1 MAPPHLLCRT
11 ALAAL
16 ATSAMATCWAEGGQ
30 DLQLRATATVASDSN
45 LFRLPAGANTL
56 ALTGRSSSAET
67 IGIAAFG
74 VNYNKTYSLQAV
86 ELFVNFNKYSYQNF
100 AYLGFTALN
109 YRAAWRWAYT
119 PRLRGN
125 LTATRDQTLNNF
137 VDFQGFNV
145 RNVRVDSNNR
155 LDATYELGAN
165 WRLIGGLT
173 QNSRDNSVQ
182 VTQESDFRQTGV
194 EGELR
199 YVLASGSSLG
209 YLVRSTDGNYTSN
222 RTIPSPG
229 FFDDRFSQ
237 TDNELNLA
245 WAITPSSSA
254 NFRLGHRSR
263 SNPTYPQRDFAGTTG
278 AASVNWAISPKS
290 AVLIGWTRELGSF
303 ETNNFNFTQSDRIAI
318 GPVWQVSPKA
328 TVRAQL
334 ARATRDFRG
343 TPTGMVTQQR
353 RDITRDTS
361 LSVDWQPFNY
371 LSLSAALQNG
381 RRSSSLPGIDYNS
394 NSVNLSAQ
402 FSF

>member
-1 MAPPHLLCRT
+1 MAPPHLLRRSLL
-11 ALAAL
+11 ALAVAG
-16 ATSAMATCWAEGGQ
+16 MAPACHAEGGQ
-30 DLQLRATATVASDSN
+30 DLQLRATATVVSDSN

-74 VNYNKTYSLQAV
+74 LNYNKAYSLQAV
-86 ELFVNFNKYSYQNF
+86 ELDVNFNKYSYQNF
-100 AYLGFTALN
+100 AYLGFTAVN

-125 LTATRDQTLNNF
+125 LTTSRDQTLNNF

-145 RNVRVDSNNR
+145 RNVRVDNNTR
-155 LDATYELGAN
+155 LDATYELDAN
-165 WRLIGGLT
+165 WRLGGGLT
-173 QNSRDNSVQ
+173 QNSRTNSVQ
-182 VTQESDFRQTGV
+182 VTQEANFRQTGV
-194 EGELR
+194 EAELR
-199 YVLASGSSLG
+199 YVLATGSSLG
-209 YLVRSTDGNYTSN
+209 YVVRSTDGNYTSN

-229 FFDDRFSQ
+229 FFDDRFGQ
-237 TDNELNLA
+237 TDNELQLA
-245 WAITPSSSA
+245 WAISPSRSA
-254 NFRLGHRSR
+254 NLRLGHRSR
-263 SNPTYPQRDFAGTTG
+263 SHSTYPQRDFAGTTG

-303 ETNNFNFTQSDRIAI
+303 ETNNFNFTQTNRYSV

-334 ARATRDFRG
+334 AHATRDFRG
-343 TPTGMVTQQR
+343 TPTGVVTQQR
-353 RDITRDTS
+353 RDVTRDAS
-361 LSVDWQPFNY
+361 LAIDWQPFSY
-371 LSLSAALQNG
+371 LALSAALQNG
-381 RRSSSLPGIDYNS
+381 RRSSSLPGVDYNS